1 MEYTPEM
8 RAADYAVR
16 TRAEQLIGHG
26 HAPSFDAQLQT
37 WGASVRW
44 IDTQIEQIDELIT
57 LLDVADKVEESG
69 S

>member
-1 MEYTPEM
+1 MEYTPET

-26 HAPSFDAQLQT
+26 LAPSFDAQLQS
-37 WGASVRW
+37 WGASTRW
-44 IDTQIEQIDELIT
+44 IDTQIEQLDELLT
-57 LLDVADKVEESG
+57 LLDIADKVEESG